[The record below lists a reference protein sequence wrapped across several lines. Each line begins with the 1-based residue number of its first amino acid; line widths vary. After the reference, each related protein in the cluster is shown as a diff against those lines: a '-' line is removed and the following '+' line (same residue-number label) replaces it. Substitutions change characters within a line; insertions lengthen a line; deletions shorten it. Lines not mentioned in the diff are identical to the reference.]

1 MRKFYLF
8 LSLLLCS
15 MVITHAQ
22 TTGTSS
28 SSGSGSRSVSDGSVV
43 QSAASMKKAGKSEAQ
58 IAGSLLQ
65 QGATPAQL
73 QRLRAQYATQI
84 SKAGL
89 DAAVDNGLNDAI
101 NRTRTNNDAGTQPTM
116 QLAGGDEL
124 PPDALG
130 DEEDD
135 EKMKASRRG
144 GGYSNQIFGRNI
156 FNNPNLTFAPNM
168 NIATP
173 QNYVLGPGDV
183 LVVDVY
189 GGSQAN
195 LKLTVSPEGD
205 VYVPEYGP
213 IQVSGLQIRAA
224 QERIRSRLGKFFQ
237 SSDIRITLGQTRS
250 IQINVLGEVRVPG
263 TYTLSSLSTVYHALY
278 RAGGVSGLGTLRN
291 IKLYRQGRLVTV
303 VDVYEFIFHGRLAGN
318 VRLEENDVIQVDT
331 YDCLVN
337 ISGHVKRPMTY
348 ELRENETLSTLLN
361 FCSGFTADAYR
372 KTIRVNRTTEELRNV
387 FNVDEF
393 EFSSF
398 KLHNGDQVNVEASS
412 DLYENMVQIT
422 GAVGRPGMYRLGDK
436 VFSVKTLVER
446 ADGLAPEALTH
457 RAVLRRLKPNRT
469 QEVLPVDLAGIMDG
483 TAPDMMLENEDVLY
497 IPTIP
502 EHQYA
507 RTITILGEVVFP
519 GTYEYADS
527 MTLENFIIQAGGLTY
542 AASTTKVDV
551 SRMYHNPDADS
562 VGLEL
567 QKTFTFTLDKD
578 FNLSKDGGFQLM
590 PFDIV
595 QVRRSPTYQTPITVS
610 VDGEVKF
617 RGSYTMERKNMRL
630 SDLVKAAGGI
640 VDGADVRGA
649 RLIRKMSADEEA
661 RIRAVVRMARQTSDT
676 SDSISLQKLALR
688 RNYNVG
694 IHLDEALANPGSVID
709 IELMNGDQLVIP
721 RFNHTVR
728 ISGDVNTPNTVAYE
742 EGKDYKYYIEQAGGY
757 GDSAKKRKTY
767 IVYQNGTM
775 AMAKKGKIE
784 PSCEII
790 VPSKIK
796 KDKSNNA
803 SQWIAFATGF
813 AALGTMFAALGNML
827 KK

>member
-1 MRKFYLF
+1 MKRIYLIL
-8 LSLLLCS
+8 LSFVSCTALNY
-15 MVITHAQ
+15 AQ
-22 TTGTSS
+22 NAGGA
-28 SSGSGSRSVSDGSVV
+28 SGSGSGSGSGMSDGSAVS
-43 QSAASMKKAGKSEAQ
+43 SAASQYRSGKSPSQ
-58 IAGSLLQ
+58 IANSLTQ

-73 QRLRAQYATQI
+73 QRLRGQYANQI
-84 SKAGL
+84 SKAGM
-89 DAAVDNGLNDAI
+89 DGAVDNGLSDAI
-101 NRTRTNNDAGTQPTM
+101 NRTRTNADAGNNPTM
-116 QLAGGDEL
+116 QLAGGNELQLNDEL
-124 PPDALG
+124 D
-130 DEEDD
+130 DD
-135 EKMKASRRG
+135 ETMRASGRG
-144 GGYSNQIFGRNI
+144 GGNDVFGRNI
-156 FNNPNLTFAPNM
+156 FNNPKLTFAPNM

-224 QERIRSRLGKFFQ
+224 QERIRTRLGKFFQ

-278 RAGGVSGLGTLRN
+278 LAGGVSGLGTLRN
-291 IKLYRQGRLVTV
+291 IKLYRQGRLVTI

-318 VRLEENDVIQVDT
+318 VRLEDNDVIQVDT

-337 ISGHVKRPMTY
+337 ISGHVRRPMTY
-348 ELRENETLSTLLN
+348 ELRETETLSTLLN
-361 FCSGFTADAYR
+361 YCGGFSDDAHR
-372 KTIRVNRTTEELRNV
+372 KTIRVNRNTEELKNV

-398 KLHNGDQVNVEASS
+398 KLHDGDQVEIEASS

-422 GAVGRPGMYRLGDK
+422 GAITRPGMYRLGDK
-436 VFSVKTLVER
+436 VFSVKSLVER
-446 ADGLAPEALTH
+446 ADGLAPEAMKT

-469 QEVLPVDLAGIMDG
+469 QEVFPVNLAGIMDG
-483 TAPDMMLENEDVLY
+483 TEPDMMLQNEDILY

-502 EHQYA
+502 EHQNA
-507 RTITILGEVVFP
+507 RTVSILGEVVFP
-519 GTYEYADS
+519 GAYEYADS

-542 AASTTKVDV
+542 AASTAKVDV
-551 SRMYHNPDADS
+551 ARIYHNPGATN
-562 VGLEL
+562 VGMDLT
-567 QKTFTFTLDKD
+567 QTFSFTIDENFSLSNDKD
-578 FNLSKDGGFQLM
+578 FHLK

-595 QVRRSPTYQTPITVS
+595 QVRRSPTYQDPITVS
-610 VDGEVKF
+610 IDGEVLY

-630 SDLVKAAGGI
+630 SDLVKAA
-640 VDGADVRGA
+640 DVRGA
-649 RLIRKMSADEEA
+649 RLTRRMSEDEEA
-661 RIRAVVRMARQTSDT
+661 RIRAVVRMARQTSDS
-676 SDSISLQKLALR
+676 SDSISLSKLALR
-688 RNYNVG
+688 KNYNVG
-694 IHLDEALANPGSVID
+694 IHLDDALANPGSVVD
-709 IELMNGDQLVIP
+709 IELMDGDELVIP

-728 ISGDVNTPNTVAYE
+728 ISGDVNTPNTVAFE

-757 GDSAKKRKTY
+757 GDSAKKSKAY

>member
-1 MRKFYLF
+1 MKRIYLI
-8 LSLLLCS
+8 LLLFVSC
-15 MVITHAQ
+15 TALNYAQ
-22 TTGTSS
+22 NAGGA
-28 SSGSGSRSVSDGSVV
+28 SGSGSGSGSGMSDGSAVS
-43 QSAASMKKAGKSEAQ
+43 SATSQYRSGKSPSQ
-58 IAGSLLQ
+58 IANSLIQ

-73 QRLRAQYATQI
+73 QRLRGQYANQI
-84 SKAGL
+84 SKAGM
-89 DAAVDNGLNDAI
+89 DGAVDNGLSDAI
-101 NRTRTNNDAGTQPTM
+101 NRTRTNADAGNNPTM
-116 QLAGGDEL
+116 QLAGGDEVL
-124 PPDALG
+124 LDG
-130 DEEDD
+130 DELDD
-135 EKMKASRRG
+135 DDPMKASGRG
-144 GGYSNQIFGRNI
+144 GGSSNGVFGRNI
-156 FNNPNLTFAPNM
+156 FNNPKLTFAPNM

-224 QERIRSRLGKFFQ
+224 QERIRTRLGKFFQ

-278 RAGGVSGLGTLRN
+278 LAGGVSGLGTLRN
-291 IKLYRQGRLVTV
+291 IKLYRQGRLVTI

-318 VRLEENDVIQVDT
+318 VRLEDNDVIQVDT

-337 ISGHVKRPMTY
+337 ISGHVRRPMTY
-348 ELRENETLSTLLN
+348 ELRETETLSTLLN
-361 FCSGFTADAYR
+361 YCGGFSDDAHR
-372 KTIRVNRTTEELRNV
+372 KTIRVNRNTEELKNV

-398 KLHNGDQVNVEASS
+398 KLHDGDQVEIEANS

-422 GAVGRPGMYRLGDK
+422 GAITRPGMYRLGDK
-436 VFSVKTLVER
+436 VFSVKSLVER
-446 ADGLAPEALTH
+446 ADGLAPEAMNT

-469 QEVLPVDLAGIMDG
+469 QEVFPVNLAAIMDG
-483 TAPDMMLENEDVLY
+483 TEPDMMLQNEDILY

-502 EHQYA
+502 EHQNA
-507 RTITILGEVVFP
+507 RTVSILGEVVFP

-542 AASTTKVDV
+542 AASTAKVDV
-551 SRMYHNPDADS
+551 ARIYHNPGATN
-562 VGLEL
+562 VGMDLT
-567 QKTFTFTLDKD
+567 QTFSFSIDENFSLSNDKD
-578 FNLSKDGGFQLM
+578 FHLE

-595 QVRRSPTYQTPITVS
+595 QVRRSPTYQDPITVS
-610 VDGEVKF
+610 IDGEVLY

-649 RLIRKMSADEEA
+649 RLTRRMSEDEEA
-661 RIRAVVRMARQTSDT
+661 RIRAVVRMARQTSDS
-676 SDSISLQKLALR
+676 SDSISLSKLALR

-694 IHLDEALANPGSVID
+694 IHLDEALANPGSVVD
-709 IELMNGDQLVIP
+709 IELMNGDELVIP

-728 ISGDVNTPNTVAYE
+728 ISGDVNTPNTVAFE
-742 EGKDYKYYIEQAGGY
+742 EGKDYKYYIEQAGGF
-757 GDSAKKRKTY
+757 GDSAKKSKAY